1 MSPSPP
7 LPASPCGYHA
17 VADMQPSSLYQHL
30 QRLHLQ
36 QSQYGGATGATPP
49 SSFPCRVAAAAS
61 PLLPHSKTDVTTVS
75 PTHHRNSPPPNNL
88 HIIKEDSF
96 DACEAASSRVG
107 DVCDCRAKQLQKP
120 HISVTDT
127 HGHVTSM
134 LTSHDDV
141 LSLVKL
147 SVSGATETPSSA
159 PINVP
164 SGGGKYTLPACFT
177 WNSYSGIAPQYPAVD
192 LANIPAESAMDVDP
206 RSPPPSSF
214 DLFTSQLAAMQKD
227 RQTFATFNLDTYCCP
242 WETCSNFARSIS
254 TGGSGQPSKQ
264 ISPDVTRATSFT
276 KLFENA

>member
-1 MSPSPP
+1 MSSPSPP
-7 LPASPCGYHA
+7 LPGSPCGYHA

-36 QSQYGGATGATPP
+36 QSQYGGATGVTPP
-49 SSFPCRVAAAAS
+49 SSSFPCRAAAAS
-61 PLLPHSKTDVTTVS
+61 PLLPHSKTDVTAAS

-96 DACEAASSRVG
+96 DACDASSRVG
-107 DVCDCRAKQLQKP
+107 DLCDCRAKQLQKP

-147 SVSGATETPSSA
+147 SVSGGATETPSA

-164 SGGGKYTLPACFT
+164 AGGSKYTLPSCLA
-177 WNSYSGIAPQYPAVD
+177 WNDYSGIAPQYAAVD
-192 LANIPAESAMDVDP
+192 LANIPSESAMDVDA
-206 RSPPPSSF
+206 RPPSSF
-214 DLFTSQLAAMQKD
+214 DLFTSQLAAMQKG
-227 RQTFATFNLDTYCCP
+227 RQTFTTFNLDTYCCP

-254 TGGSGQPSKQ
+254 TGSGQPSKQ
-264 ISPDVTRATSFT
+264 ISDDITRATSFT